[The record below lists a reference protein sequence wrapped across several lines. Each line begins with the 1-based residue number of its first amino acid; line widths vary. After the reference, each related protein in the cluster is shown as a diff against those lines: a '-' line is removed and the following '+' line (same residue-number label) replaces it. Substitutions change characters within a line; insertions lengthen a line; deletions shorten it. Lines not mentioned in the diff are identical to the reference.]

1 MDGGRCFVDRAVNH
15 RHRKVATKMRAQ
27 SINETMP
34 DLEEILAIHRR
45 AGRKVEYLSIGW
57 TALESLVGIIAGT
70 LAGSV
75 ALIGFGIDS
84 VIEVASSLVLVWR
97 LSDASGAEDREEFA
111 HRLVG
116 ACFLALAVYVSF
128 EALKD
133 LLTHSAPRVS
143 YFGIVYAAACV
154 IVMPLLAR
162 AKRRAAANLQ
172 SDALHADSH
181 QSDICAYLAVILLG
195 GLGLNALF
203 GWWWADPV
211 AALCMVPIILRE
223 AICGLRGE
231 ACTHEHRA

>member
-1 MDGGRCFVDRAVNH
+1 M
-15 RHRKVATKMRAQ
+15 
-27 SINETMP
+27 S
-34 DLEEILAIHRR
+34 DLGEAGAIYRR
-45 AGRKVEYLSIGW
+45 AGRKVEYLSIAW
-57 TALESLVGIIAGT
+57 TALEAFVGIIAGA

-75 ALIGFGIDS
+75 ALISFGIDS
-84 VIEVASSLVLVWR
+84 VIEVVSSFVLVWR
-97 LSDASGAEDREEFA
+97 LSNVSAAEDREEFA

-116 ACFLALAVYVSF
+116 ICFLALALYVSF

-143 YFGIVYAAACV
+143 YFGIIYAAACV

-181 QSDICAYLAVILLG
+181 QSDICAYLAMILLG

-211 AALCMVPIILRE
+211 AALCMVPIISRE
-223 AICGLRGE
+223 AISGLRGE
-231 ACTHEHRA
+231 SCTHEHRI

>member
-1 MDGGRCFVDRAVNH
+1 MSDLAETLAV
-15 RHRKVATKMRAQ
+15 
-27 SINETMP
+27 
-34 DLEEILAIHRR
+34 HRR
-45 AGRKVEYLSIGW
+45 AGRKIEFLSIGW
-57 TALESLVGIIAGT
+57 TTLESIVGIIAGV

-75 ALIGFGIDS
+75 ALISFGIDS
-84 VIEVASSLVLVWR
+84 AIEVASSVVLVWR
-97 LSDASGAEDREEFA
+97 LTDSSAAEDREEFA

-116 ACFLALAVYVSF
+116 LCFLALALYVAF

-133 LLTHSAPRVS
+133 LLTHSAPSVS
-143 YFGIVYAAACV
+143 YFGIVYAAACI

-211 AALCMVPIILRE
+211 AAVCMVPIILRE
-223 AICGLRGE
+223 AISGLRGE
-231 ACTHEHRA
+231 SCIHEHRI

>member
-1 MDGGRCFVDRAVNH
+1 MSAEL
-15 RHRKVATKMRAQ
+15 A
-27 SINETMP
+27 ET
-34 DLEEILAIHRR
+34 LAIHRR
-45 AGRKVEYLSIGW
+45 AGRKIEFLSIGW
-57 TALESLVGIIAGT
+57 TALESVVGVIAGV

-75 ALIGFGIDS
+75 ALISFGIDS
-84 VIEVASSLVLVWR
+84 MIEVASSLVLVWR
-97 LSDASGAEDREEFA
+97 LSDVSAMEDREAFA

-116 ACFLALAVYVSF
+116 VCFLALAVYVSF

-133 LLTHSAPRVS
+133 LLTLSTPRVT
-143 YFGIVYAAACV
+143 YFGIIYAAACIV
-154 IVMPLLAR
+154 VMPLIAR

-172 SDALHADSH
+172 SHALHADSH

-223 AICGLRGE
+223 AISGLRGQP
-231 ACTHEHRA
+231 CTDEHRL